1 MGTIK
6 MNGSNEKVSI
16 IQNYVKLL
24 KEALQALSEEALLEI
39 ADILRRA
46 HQEGKQV
53 FLLGNGGS
61 AANATHI
68 AEDLQKGVK
77 EHTGRRFK
85 VLSLADSTPLITAWA
100 NDTSYEQIFVE
111 QIESLVEP
119 GDVVIAIS
127 GSGNSPNVLRA
138 VEKAN
143 EMGAVT
149 IGLTGF
155 DGGKLAKTAQKSVVV
170 ASDNMQR
177 VEDVHLVIGHI
188 LYTYLVN
195 I

>member
-1 MGTIK
+1 MMSVVQEYIK
-6 MNGSNEKVSI
+6 SI
-16 IQNYVKLL
+16 TDAIL
-24 KEALQALSEEALLEI
+24 ALREEDLLEI
-39 ADILRRA
+39 VGVLKKAQA
-46 HQEGKQV
+46 EGRQV

-77 EHTGRRFK
+77 EHTGKRFK

-100 NDTSYEQIFVE
+100 NDTSYERVFVE
-111 QIESLVEP
+111 QIESLLEP

-138 VEKAN
+138 VERAN
-143 EMGAVT
+143 QMGAIT

-155 DGGKLAKTAQKSVVV
+155 DGGRLAQIANKSIVV
-170 ASDNMQR
+170 ASNNMQR
-177 VEDVHLVIGHI
+177 VEDVHLIIGHI
-188 LYTYLVN
+188 IYTCMVN
-195 I
+195 PYS

>member
-1 MGTIK
+1 MSLIADYLRL
-6 MNGSNEKVSI
+6 V
-16 IQNYVKLL
+16 
-24 KEALQALSEEALLEI
+24 KEAISALPEDAI
-39 ADILRRA
+39 QDVVDTLRKA
-46 HQEGKQV
+46 HTEGKQV
-53 FLLGNGGS
+53 LLLGNGGS

-68 AEDLQKGVK
+68 AEDLQKGLK

-85 VLSLADSTPLITAWA
+85 VISLADSTPLITAWA
-100 NDTSYEQIFVE
+100 NDTSYERVFVE
-111 QIESLVEP
+111 QIESLLDP

-149 IGLTGF
+149 IGWSGF
-155 DGGKLAKTAQKSVVV
+155 AGGKLAQIAQKSIVV

-177 VEDVHLVIGHI
+177 VEDVHLILGH
-188 LYTYLVN
+188 LVYTCMVKP
-195 I
+195 

>member
-1 MGTIK
+1 M
-6 MNGSNEKVSI
+6 SL
-16 IQNYVKLL
+16 IQEYLTCVH
-24 KEALQALSEEALLEI
+24 EAISALPEDAVQ
-39 ADILRRA
+39 DMVDTLRKA
-46 HQEGKQV
+46 HAQGKQV

-85 VLSLADSTPLITAWA
+85 VISLADSTPLITAWA
-100 NDTSYEQIFVE
+100 NDTSYERIFVE
-111 QIESLVEP
+111 QIETLVDP

-138 VEKAN
+138 VERAN

-149 IGLTGF
+149 IGWSGF
-155 DGGKLAKTAQKSVVV
+155 GGGKLAQVAQKPIVV

-177 VEDVHLVIGHI
+177 IEDVHLILGH
-188 LYTYLVN
+188 LVYTCLVN
-195 I
+195 PEC